1 MEKRGII
8 AIILT
13 FLIIVIWSFVQSK
26 FYPPQP
32 AKETKKE
39 QVSPPAPSRVGPGE
53 EKKEEKEIKKAAP
66 SKDGK
71 AIQKVKEVER
81 KEVSIETEDYWAVF
95 TNDNA
100 GLKHFKFKKYKD
112 RVEESGMAVRLVQ
125 FVEGL
130 LGKKV
135 EEPKKPEP
143 LDLIAKEEEGL
154 PLGLKLVDSK
164 TSFGAG
170 NWEVDKE
177 TLTLSRGGEDGEVTF
192 EKGLE
197 NGLKVLKHYRFHP
210 ETYTI
215 DIDVEI
221 QNPTAQEATLQMG
234 LDWVGKIELAK
245 LADEGNKDFGLR
257 YAFLKNEKVE
267 VKQFGGASSGGCV
280 PSCGPQKR
288 TVEVSQFSDRGEIKW
303 FSFGGEYFSAM
314 LIPPPAV
321 KDVALSVKTDDKDT
335 LSATIYA
342 APVTVAPGQS
352 AKIPYRAYL
361 GPKDERQLKAIGVEA
376 EKLVNFGWF
385 TVVAKPLLWF
395 INLTHGLTKNYGI
408 DIILISILIKIIFL
422 PLTQISFKSMKEMQK
437 IQPEMNRLR
446 EQYKNDKARLQQ
458 EIMLL
463 YKRRKV
469 NPMSGCLPMVIQI
482 PVFIALYNALQNT
495 IEMRHAPFF
504 LWIRDLSAKDPLYI
518 TPIIMGATM
527 VIQQKM
533 TPSAADPAQA
543 KMMLLM
549 PVMFTFLFLNFPA
562 GLVLYW
568 MVNNILSIAH
578 QYYLNKR

>member
-8 AIILT
+8 AIVLT

-26 FYPPQP
+26 FYPSEPPKEVKKENVVPLEQ
-32 AKETKKE
+32 KKVTEETKGSSPKE
-39 QVSPPAPSRVGPGE
+39 AQSIP
-53 EKKEEKEIKKAAP
+53 
-66 SKDGK
+66 
-71 AIQKVKEVER
+71 KVKEVEK
-81 KEVSIETEDYWAVF
+81 KEVFVETENYSAVF
-95 TNDNA
+95 TSENA
-100 GLKHFKFKKYKD
+100 GLEHFKLKKYKD
-112 RVEESGMAVRLVQ
+112 RVNESGITIKLTE
-125 FVEGL
+125 FVDGL
-130 LGKKV
+130 LGRKV
-135 EEPKKPEP
+135 QEAKKPEP
-143 LDLIAKEEEGL
+143 LDLVDIKGGEGL
-154 PLGLKLVDSK
+154 PLMVVIGNSQV
-164 TSFGAG
+164 SFPPG

-177 TLTLSRGGEDGEVTF
+177 KLTLSRSDEKGEVTF
-192 EKGLE
+192 EKSLN

-210 ETYTI
+210 ENYVI

-221 QNPTAQEATLQMG
+221 QNPTTQEANLQLG

-267 VKQFGGASSGGCV
+267 HKEFGGSSSGGCV
-280 PSCGPQKR
+280 PSCGPQK
-288 TVEVSQFSDRGEIKW
+288 TTIEPFEFSDRGNIKW

-314 LIPPPAV
+314 LIPPPAL
-321 KDVALSVKTDDKDT
+321 KDLALSVKGNDKDI
-335 LSATIYA
+335 LRATISPP
-342 APVTVAPGQS
+342 PVTILPQQS
-352 AKIPYRAYL
+352 ASIPFRAYL
-361 GPKDERQLKAIGVEA
+361 GPKDEKQLKAIGVEA
-376 EKLVNFGWF
+376 EKLVDFGWF
-385 TVVAKPLLWF
+385 TVVAKPLLWL
-395 INLTHGLTKNYGI
+395 INVSHTVTNNFGI
-408 DIILISILIKIIFL
+408 DIILISILIKLIFL

-437 IQPEMNRLR
+437 VQPEMNRLK
-446 EQYKNDKARLQQ
+446 ETYKNDKARLQQ

-504 LWIRDLSAKDPLYI
+504 LWLQDLSAKDPIYI
-518 TPIIMGATM
+518 TPLIMGATM

-533 TPSAADPAQA
+533 TPTAADPAQA
-543 KMMLLM
+543 KMFLLM
-549 PVMFTFLFLNFPA
+549 PVMFTFLFLNFPS

-578 QYYLNKR
+578 QYYLNKKL